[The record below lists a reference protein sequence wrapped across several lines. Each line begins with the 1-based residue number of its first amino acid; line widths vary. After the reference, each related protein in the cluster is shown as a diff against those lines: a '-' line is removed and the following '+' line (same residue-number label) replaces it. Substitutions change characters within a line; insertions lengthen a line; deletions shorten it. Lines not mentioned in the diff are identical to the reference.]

1 MSKMNTFVADE
12 LANKV
17 KQLNKALAIAN
28 STIEVLEEENN
39 RLVELLE
46 LISNNK
52 DVTLV
57 TVM

>member
-17 KQLNKALAIAN
+17 KQLNNALAIAN